1 MDAAQVIEPAHAG
14 QDVDEAAVAAREL
27 SGAERA
33 LVGDLVR
40 QARAEGVA
48 LTGPDGLLKALT
60 KTVLEAAL
68 QEEMTE
74 HLATTGT
81 PQPGV
86 EVETHA
92 TDLVTR
98 R

>member
-1 MDAAQVIEPAHAG
+1 M
-14 QDVDEAAVAAREL
+14 
-27 SGAERA
+27 
-33 LVGDLVR
+33 
-40 QARAEGVA
+40 
-48 LTGPDGLLKALT
+48 LKALT